1 MRLLP
6 SGPAARTPAARG
18 DPLHLGVGVDAAG
31 AQVRVVGVVDCG
43 SADRAVEVAARVP
56 EAGLGLV
63 EVRPILNLGGME
75 M

>member
-6 SGPAARTPAARG
+6 SGPAARTSAARG

-31 AQVRVVGVVDCG
+31 AQVRVVDCD

-63 EVRPILNLGGME
+63 EARPILNLGGME

>member
-1 MRLLP
+1 V
-6 SGPAARTPAARG
+6 
-18 DPLHLGVGVDAAG
+18 VGVDAAG
-31 AQVRVVGVVDCG
+31 AQVRVVDCD